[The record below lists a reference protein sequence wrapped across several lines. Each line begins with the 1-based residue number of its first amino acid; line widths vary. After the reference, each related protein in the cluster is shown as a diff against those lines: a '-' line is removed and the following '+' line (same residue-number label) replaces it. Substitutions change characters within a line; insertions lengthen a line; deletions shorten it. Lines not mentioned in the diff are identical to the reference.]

1 MVDCV
6 FFGYLTSILVSRE
19 ESPGQR
25 KVKQKDR
32 RKKASK
38 NESGSD
44 ERRTAPQGG

>member
-6 FFGYLTSILVSRE
+6 FFGYLTFILVSRE

-25 KVKQKDR
+25 RVKPKGN
-32 RKKASK
+32 KKASK

-44 ERRTAPQGG
+44 ERQATPQGH

>member
-6 FFGYLTSILVSRE
+6 FFSYPSSILVSRE

-25 KVKQKDR
+25 KVKPKGNKQ
-32 RKKASK
+32 ASK